1 MPELHNLVRTL
12 NLLVEVEALTTA
24 MLKVAALAEQP
35 AGAGAV
41 GVIKA
46 VTPWAETA
54 AARAE
59 TARTVLVNI
68 LIVELL
74 VVERLSITEV
84 RILMWK

>member
-1 MPELHNLVRTL
+1 M
-12 NLLVEVEALTTA
+12 NLLDAVDALTTA

-41 GVIKA
+41 GVMRA
-46 VTPWAETA
+46 VTPWADTA

-74 VVERLSITEV
+74 VGRLSIIGV
-84 RILMWK
+84 RI

>member
-1 MPELHNLVRTL
+1 MISALQSVRTL
-12 NLLVEVEALTTA
+12 NLLDAVDALTTA

-35 AGAGAV
+35 AGAGVV
-41 GVIKA
+41 GVMRA
-46 VTPWAETA
+46 VTPWAEAA

-74 VVERLSITEV
+74 MERMKIIEK
-84 RILMWK
+84 I